1 MLCLLELVQKTT
13 NLEGAMS
20 LESSYWPFHHLR
32 QFFTMDKLA
41 QDVKALTLRV
51 AVLESA
57 RKGALKVNL
66 HKDYVI
72 AST

>member
-1 MLCLLELVQKTT
+1 MRCIDFLEL
-13 NLEGAMS
+13 NLIAIFFNYKW
-20 LESSYWPFHHLR
+20 YWPFHHLR

-57 RKGALKVNL
+57 RKGPLKVNV

>member
-1 MLCLLELVQKTT
+1 MRYIDILEL
-13 NLEGAMS
+13 NLIAI
-20 LESSYWPFHHLR
+20 LFNYKWYWPFHHLR